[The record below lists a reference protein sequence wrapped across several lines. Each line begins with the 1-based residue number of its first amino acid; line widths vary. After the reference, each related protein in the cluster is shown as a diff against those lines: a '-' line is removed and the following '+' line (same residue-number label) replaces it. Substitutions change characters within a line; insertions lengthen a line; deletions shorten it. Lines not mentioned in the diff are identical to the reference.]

1 MSSKQPRGLGRGLG
15 TLIPT
20 NFDSSLLIDEKER
33 VQKLNTK
40 VVQPNPDQPR
50 KHFDPEALEQLASS
64 IKKHGILQP
73 LVVTPNGQDGYTIIA
88 GERRYRAATQA
99 GLTHVPALVRSAKEL
114 DQLEIALVENV
125 QRVDLSPLEQA
136 VSIAK
141 LHEQFSMS
149 YQMIAERL
157 GKAVTTVNNIV
168 RLLQLP
174 AEAREALQQGHI
186 TEGHARAILSL
197 KDKPE
202 KQRQLLTRITDE
214 GWSVR
219 QAEHFASAVK
229 TGAGTEKAAVKR
241 TLEQTPETKRLSK
254 FLKTPVKLKH
264 LAKGGQLM
272 IRYKTEEELKTIIAR
287 ISNEK

>member
-88 GERRYRAATQA
+88 GERRYRAATKA

>member
-88 GERRYRAATQA
+88 GERRYRAATKA

-174 AEAREALQQGHI
+174 AEAREALQHGHI

-202 KQRQLLTRITDE
+202 KQRQLLTRIIDE